1 MARLEFIFFNVLG
14 GGCHPFFIGG
24 YMSKIEII
32 NRALLKLGE
41 PPVSSVNDAAFGRV
55 YDIIY
60 KDVKDLLL
68 SSYPWRFAVGVRE
81 LAMCEEKF
89 GDKFMYRLPA
99 DCLLLLKVFGA
110 EKMALDEVRAVSS
123 QNYEI
128 ANNCVVTG
136 VKGGIRAEYVKIIED
151 DGMFPLLFREA
162 VAAKM
167 AAELAM
173 RLKHSLTIKQAM
185 ETEFF
190 TLIRQAELNNEIMK
204 DVELVPENSWVL
216 VREVW

>member
-1 MARLEFIFFNVLG
+1 
-14 GGCHPFFIGG
+14 
-24 YMSKIEII
+24 MSKIEII

-68 SSYPWRFAVGVRE
+68 SAYPWRFAVSVKE
-81 LAMCEEKF
+81 LPRCEEMF
-89 GDKFMYRLPA
+89 GDRYMYRLPA

-110 EKMALDEVRAVSS
+110 DCMALDDVRAMSV

-128 ANNCVVTG
+128 ANGCVVTA
-136 VKGGIRAEYVKIIED
+136 VKSKIRAEYVRVTDD
-151 DGMFPLLFREA
+151 DGAFSFLFREA
-162 VAAKM
+162 MAAKI

-185 ETEFF
+185 ENEFL

-216 VREVW
+216 VREIWG